1 MNPDSP
7 GQDSTGPAHQ
17 EDGAPH
23 QREGLPHL
31 EAALALARAKSSLDT
46 AIGAMLSRVGLSLD
60 DLRRL
65 RLIGAQPQGLN
76 REDLAEAMGEPRS
89 HAVRSSLPL
98 VQLGWLSRA
107 ESGEFALTDSG
118 RALIDQAEGL
128 AEKAAGRWF
137 TDSGLCPTEVIA
149 TLSSTRSTHARPL

>member
-1 MNPDSP
+1 MSSESPNQGSPDSP
-7 GQDSTGPAHQ
+7 
-17 EDGAPH
+17 
-23 QREGLPHL
+23 HL
-31 EAALALARAKSSLDT
+31 ESALALASAASFLDS
-46 AIGAMLSRVGLSLD
+46 AISAALSRVGISFT

-65 RLIGAQPQGLN
+65 RLIGARPQGLN

-98 VQLGWLSRA
+98 VKLGWLSRA

-137 TDSGLCPTEVIA
+137 TDTGLSPTDVIA
-149 TLSSTRSTHARPL
+149 TLASNRSTHARPL